1 MIFSRAYPAFL
12 LVFLFL
18 AFVAPLQPLH
28 AAVSGV
34 WANNGEDKVT
44 RDELRAF
51 SGSDVTNSVWNG
63 KQVSLFGAKNEVI
76 SFNLVLEA
84 SGAVAQNVSVSF
96 DTLTGPGGFVIH
108 SNAASGNGVFNWV
121 GRNIELFYIRYLE
134 IKGLSHDLCYD
145 VSYDERHIPE
155 RFRRPWTGEG
165 DGTGTWEDR
174 PDHNKFYPDIA
185 VPLELVQQ
193 FTIGANS
200 NQSIWV
206 DIYIP
211 QNAPSGAYQG
221 TVAIKENNV
230 TTGSV
235 PVSLTVRDFALPDY
249 PSAPTMLY
257 ISDEDINY
265 RYLGSEY
272 IEQESSDHPKSLAII
287 DRHFQVAHR
296 HKISL
301 IDNYVEVRQMDEA
314 WKERLNGN
322 LFKASSG
329 YDGPGV
335 GVGNNVY
342 SIGTY
347 GGWTWGENWQENSKT
362 DMWSN
367 TNAWVDWFTGKA
379 FTTPTE
385 YFLYLIDES
394 DDYATTQTWAQW
406 IKSNPGSGKN
416 LMSMAT
422 VSSPSAW
429 QNSMPSLDIPASS
442 ISVGITNLWENAVT
456 ALVQNPEK
464 RFYYYNGA
472 RPASGTF
479 CTEDDGVALRVNG
492 WIQQKKK
499 INRWF
504 YWEAT
509 YYDNYQCAQGHT
521 DVFTKAQTY
530 GCKEAGLDTQFAR
543 GEYGW
548 NYTNGDG
555 VLFYP
560 GTDLHYTAQNY
571 GVEGPFASLRLKHWR
586 RGIQDA
592 DYLALAEAVNPEA
605 TKAIIQRMIPK
616 VLWEYGVENEQ
627 DPTYVYTDISWS
639 NHPDNWEA
647 ARKEL
652 ADIIEGIAPG
662 KTDPIPAIKANGGDG
677 PLTISSAENL
687 TISVS
692 LTCGDFCGSDADWWV
707 AQSTP
712 SGTFK
717 YYNLSSNSMTPG
729 LLPTHQG
736 TLFNLSTTDL
746 LISSDLMAGTHHFY
760 FGVDLK
766 MNGTLDMD
774 AIYFDAVRVD
784 VVGP

>member
-1 MIFSRAYPAFL
+1 MIFYRAYPAFL
-12 LVFLFL
+12 LVFCFL
-18 AFVAPLQPLH
+18 TPFTIVQPLH
-28 AAVSGV
+28 AAMSGV

-44 RDELRAF
+44 RDELRAS
-51 SGSDVTNSVWNG
+51 SGSDVTNSLWNG
-63 KQVSLFGAKNEVI
+63 TQVILFGAKNEVI

-84 SGAVAQNVSVSF
+84 AGATVQNVSVSF
-96 DTLTGPGGFVIH
+96 DTLTGPGGFTIH
-108 SNAASGNGVFNWV
+108 SAAVSGNGVFNWV

-145 VSYDERHIPE
+145 VSYDERHVPE

-193 FTIGANS
+193 FTISADR

-211 QNAPSGAYQG
+211 QNAPSGAYEG
-221 TVAIKENNV
+221 TVIIKENG
-230 TTGSV
+230 TIARSV
-235 PVSLTVRDFALPDY
+235 PVSLIVRDFTLPDY

-257 ISDEDINY
+257 ISDENINY

-272 IEQESSDHPKSLAII
+272 IDPESSDHPKSLAII
-287 DRHFQVAHR
+287 NRHFQVAHR

-301 IDNYVEVRQMDEA
+301 IDNYVEVHQMDEA
-314 WKERLNGN
+314 WKDRLNGT

-342 SIGTY
+342 AIGTY
-347 GGWTWGENWQENSKT
+347 GGWTWGESWREDSKT
-362 DMWSN
+362 DMWNN
-367 TNAWVDWFTGKA
+367 TDAWVDWFTGQA

-394 DDYATTQTWAQW
+394 DDYATTQKWAQW
-406 IKSNPGSGKN
+406 IKSNPGPGKN

-429 QNSMPSLDIPASS
+429 QNSMPSLDIPASG

-456 ALVQNPEK
+456 ALAQDPEK
-464 RFYYYNGA
+464 RFYYYNGS
-472 RPASGTF
+472 RPASGSF

-492 WIQQKKK
+492 WIQNKKN
-499 INRWF
+499 IDRWF
-504 YWEAT
+504 YWEGT
-509 YYDNYQCAQGHT
+509 YYDNYQCAQGDT
-521 DVFTKAQTY
+521 DVFTRAQTF

-560 GTDLHYTAQNY
+560 GTDLHYTARNY

-605 TKAIIQRMIPK
+605 TKAIIERMVPK

-639 NHPDNWEA
+639 DDPNDWEG

-652 ADIIEGIAPG
+652 ADIIEGNTAG
-662 KTDPIPAIKANGGDG
+662 KTNPAPVIKANGEEG
-677 PLTISSAENL
+677 PITLSSTENL

-692 LTCGDFCGSDADWWV
+692 LTCGDSCESDADWWV

-712 SGTFK
+712 SGAFT

-729 LLPTHQG
+729 LLPTH
-736 TLFNLSTTDL
+736 
-746 LISSDLMAGTHHFY
+746 
-760 FGVDLK
+760 
-766 MNGTLDMD
+766 
-774 AIYFDAVRVD
+774 
-784 VVGP
+784 